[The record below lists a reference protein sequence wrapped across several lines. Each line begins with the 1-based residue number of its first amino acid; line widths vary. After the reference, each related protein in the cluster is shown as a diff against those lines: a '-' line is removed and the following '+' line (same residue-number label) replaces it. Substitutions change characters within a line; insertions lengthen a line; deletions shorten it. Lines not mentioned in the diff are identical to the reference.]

1 MPPTVVQQRGDAKYA
16 HEARMTSTVCDS
28 IRTSDVF
35 DEENLPTPPV
45 SCVTD
50 TGGQKHVQFDLSRNV
65 KSSVS
70 STPARGDARGLQLNC
85 HTLMCHR

>member
-1 MPPTVVQQRGDAKYA
+1 
-16 HEARMTSTVCDS
+16 MTSTVHDS

-35 DEENLPTPPV
+35 DEKNLPTPPV

-65 KSSVS
+65 KSQCLQLLLEEMLL
-70 STPARGDARGLQLNC
+70 GLQLNC
-85 HTLMCHR
+85 HT

>member
-1 MPPTVVQQRGDAKYA
+1 
-16 HEARMTSTVCDS
+16 MTFTVCDS

-35 DEENLPTPPV
+35 NEENLPTTPV

-65 KSSVS
+65 KNSVS
-70 STPARGDARGLQLNC
+70 FNSC
-85 HTLMCHR
+85 